1 VALRWVEEACAR
13 LLAPA
18 PELVA
23 LAAWLGAATDDDTRV
38 FVERPD
44 AVDADFVL
52 VLASA
57 GAVTSLT
64 AGYAAGAGPCV
75 SETERALGR
84 ARELPRPATGPFQ
97 LAFPGPS
104 SAAASCFIAGTTY
117 DPPGLA
123 AAERRL
129 VELTLRRDPPR

>member
-1 VALRWVEEACAR
+1 MALGWVEEACAR
-13 LLAPA
+13 LLVPV

-23 LAAWLGAATDDDTRV
+23 VAAWLGAAPDDDTRV
-38 FVERPD
+38 FVERPS

-52 VLASA
+52 VLAVA
-57 GAVTSLT
+57 GAVSSLT
-64 AGYAAGAGPCV
+64 AGYAVGAGPRV

-104 SAAASCFIAGTTY
+104 SPTASCFIAGTTY
-117 DPPGLA
+117 DPPGLT

-129 VELTLRRDPPR
+129 VELTVRRDPPR

>member
-1 VALRWVEEACAR
+1 VTLDWVEEACTR
-13 LLAPA
+13 LLVPA

-23 LAAWLGAATDDDTRV
+23 LAAWLGAAPGDDTRV
-38 FVERPD
+38 LVERPS

-52 VLASA
+52 VLAVA
-57 GAVTSLT
+57 GAVSSLT
-64 AGYAAGAGPCV
+64 AGYAAGAGPSV
-75 SETERALGR
+75 SEAERVLGG
-84 ARELPRPATGPFQ
+84 ARELARPKTGPFQ

-104 SAAASCFIAGTTY
+104 SPTASCFIAGTTY
-117 DPPGLA
+117 DPPGLT